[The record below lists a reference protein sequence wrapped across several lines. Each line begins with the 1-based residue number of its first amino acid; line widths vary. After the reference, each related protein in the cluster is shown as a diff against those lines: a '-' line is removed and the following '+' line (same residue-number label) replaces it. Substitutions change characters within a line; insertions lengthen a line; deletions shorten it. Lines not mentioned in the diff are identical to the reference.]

1 MKRNY
6 LGLDVLRGFGI
17 FVLVMMHTAF
27 YHFSGLYDLDLDNP
41 PITVTIIGLMLMF
54 AGLFA
59 MISGLVH
66 TLQYER
72 KINEYKLN
80 TKVILQYILKSF
92 GWMMLIAY
100 LYFNITGP
108 GIVNMAERTMDE
120 SILVNLIH
128 TGKWILPSLDRF
140 LYIDS
145 LVMIAMNILLV
156 GLLYLLLNRWM
167 KTTKKSWIVLILAI
181 VFFLLSLIRI
191 PLYNLYLEGRDTM
204 NWSLILPLNWL
215 VNKNNPI
222 LPYFS
227 FALMG
232 MWLAYMLIEKDKY
245 FNRKL
250 VFFGSILLII
260 GVVFYITLPDT
271 MLQRAIDPVWFAIMM
286 AQLGLFALLIGGVI
300 HWFDVKKKPLK
311 PITRFFSRYSKGG
324 LSVFFIESVISALI
338 MTSLRSFGLDIQL
351 DILGALAFGLV
362 LTVTWGFVLIAWEK
376 KHYKFGIE
384 YFMSQSLNKTATS
397 EKLKK
402 LKG

>member
-1 MKRNY
+1 MKKNY
-6 LGLDVLRGFGI
+6 AGLDVLRGFGI

-66 TLQYER
+66 TLQFER
-72 KINEYKLN
+72 KTSEYKLSS
-80 TKVILQYILKSF
+80 KVIFKYILMSF

-100 LYFNITGP
+100 LYFNVTGP
-108 GIVNMAERTMDE
+108 GIVNMAGRSMDE
-120 SILVNLIH
+120 SILVHLINS
-128 TGKWILPSLDRF
+128 GSFILPSLDRF

-145 LVMIAMNILLV
+145 LVMISMNILLV
-156 GLLYLLLNRWM
+156 GLLYLLLNKVM
-167 KTTKKSWIVLILAI
+167 KLKRKSWILLGLTL
-181 VFFLLSLIRI
+181 VFFALSLVRI

-204 NWSLILPLNWL
+204 NWSIILPLNWL

-232 MWLAYMLIEKDKY
+232 MWLAYMILEMDKH
-245 FNRKL
+245 FKL
-250 VFFGSILLII
+250 KVGLVGSILFVL
-260 GVVFYITLPDT
+260 GVYFYITLPDT

-286 AQLGLFALLIGGVI
+286 AQLGLFALLILGVMN
-300 HWFDVKKKPLK
+300 WFDFKGHPLK
-311 PITRFFSRYSKGG
+311 PISRFFSRYSKGG
-324 LSVFFIESVISALI
+324 LSVFFIESVVSATLRQIMKSFGVTVTLDIPGALI
-338 MTSLRSFGLDIQL
+338 FGL
-351 DILGALAFGLV
+351 ILAISWGLI
-362 LTVTWGFVLIAWEK
+362 LILWEK
-376 KHYKFGIE
+376 KNYRFGIE
-384 YFMSQSLNKTATS
+384 DLMSRSLNKTATS

-402 LKG
+402 LEG

>member
-1 MKRNY
+1 MRKNY
-6 LGLDVLRGFGI
+6 LGLDILRGFGI

-72 KINEYKLN
+72 KITEYKLS
-80 TKVILQYILKSF
+80 TQVILVYIIKSF

-108 GIVNMAERTMDE
+108 GIVNMAQRSMDE
-120 SILVNLIH
+120 SILVHLIN
-128 TGKWILPSLDRF
+128 TGKWIMPSLDRF

-156 GLLYLLLNRWM
+156 GLLYLILNRWL
-167 KTTKKSWIVLILAI
+167 KSKKKSWLVLILAI
-181 VFFLLSLIRI
+181 VFFMLSLVRI

-232 MWLAYMLIEKDKY
+232 MWLAYLLIEKDRY

-250 VFFGSILLII
+250 GFFGAVLLII

-286 AQLGLFALLIGGVI
+286 AQLGLFALMIGVMI
-300 HWFDVKKKPLK
+300 HWFDVKKRSLK
-311 PITRFFSRYSKGG
+311 PISRFFSRYSKGG
-324 LSVFFIESVISALI
+324 LSVFFIESVVSALI
-338 MTSLRSFGLDIQL
+338 MMVLRQFGLEIKL
-351 DILGALAFGLV
+351 DILGALAFGLT
-362 LTVTWGFVLIAWEK
+362 LSLIWGFVLILWEK
-376 KHYKFGIE
+376 KHYKYGIE
-384 YFMSQSLNKTATS
+384 YFMSKSLNHTATS

>member
-1 MKRNY
+1 MRKNY
-6 LGLDVLRGFGI
+6 LGLDILRGFGI

-72 KINEYKLN
+72 KITEYKLS
-80 TKVILQYILKSF
+80 TQVILVYIIKSF

-108 GIVNMAERTMDE
+108 GIVNMAQRSMDE
-120 SILVNLIH
+120 SILVHLIN
-128 TGKWILPSLDRF
+128 TGKWIMPSLDRF

-156 GLLYLLLNRWM
+156 GLLYLILNRWL
-167 KTTKKSWIVLILAI
+167 KSKKKSWLVLILAI
-181 VFFLLSLIRI
+181 VFFMLSLVRI

-232 MWLAYMLIEKDKY
+232 MWLAYLLIEKDRY

-250 VFFGSILLII
+250 GFFGAVLLII

-271 MLQRAIDPVWFAIMM
+271 MLQRAI
-286 AQLGLFALLIGGVI
+286 
-300 HWFDVKKKPLK
+300 
-311 PITRFFSRYSKGG
+311 
-324 LSVFFIESVISALI
+324 
-338 MTSLRSFGLDIQL
+338 
-351 DILGALAFGLV
+351 
-362 LTVTWGFVLIAWEK
+362 
-376 KHYKFGIE
+376 
-384 YFMSQSLNKTATS
+384 
-397 EKLKK
+397 
-402 LKG
+402 